1 MRNCF
6 AQMQS
11 IAALH
16 FPLTTMRETRLPWD
30 DLRLLLE
37 VHRCGSFFAAAN
49 ALGLSTSTVARRI
62 DALERTIGH
71 AVVHRTS
78 QGVWLENDALEL
90 IGAAERFEHALG
102 ALRRD
107 DSPHAGAYAGV
118 VRVSVPDGF
127 GSAMAIAAA
136 RLQRQHPETQVEIVA
151 EARFVDLSAREAD
164 IGIRG
169 GRSSSR
175 ILLEKSL
182 GEIQGAL
189 FATRDYLARR
199 LPSRVLAH
207 ADYASQDFIA
217 KDAIST
223 GRGSPP
229 HWLVQRG
236 ATRFPLRSNAFDA
249 RLQAGLEGLG
259 IVELAAGSAATYP
272 TLQRIALEDPIAP
285 VRFFLTMHRDLRK
298 VPRVRAFAAEVQQVF
313 AEYLALQH
321 AEEARFYAALQNKL
335 RATK

>member
-1 MRNCF
+1 MAN
-6 AQMQS
+6 A
-11 IAALH
+11 
-16 FPLTTMRETRLPWD
+16 RLPWD

-37 VHRCGSFFAAAN
+37 VHRRGSFFAAASS
-49 ALGLSTSTVARRI
+49 LGLSTSTVARRI
-62 DALERTIGH
+62 EALERTIGH

-90 IGAAERFEHALG
+90 IGAAERFEQSLA

-107 DSPHAGAYAGV
+107 EGAQGGAYAGV

-127 GSAMAIAAA
+127 GFAMAIAAA
-136 RLQRQHPETQVEIVA
+136 RLRRQHPETLVEIIA
-151 EARFVDLSAREAD
+151 EARFVDLSSREAD

-175 ILLEKSL
+175 ILVEKSL

-189 FATRDYLARR
+189 FATSEYLARR
-199 LPSRVLAH
+199 LPSRFLAQS
-207 ADYASQDFIA
+207 DYATQDFIA
-217 KDAIST
+217 KEA
-223 GRGSPP
+223 GGAVKGGPP

-236 ATRFPLRSNAFDA
+236 ATHFPLRSNAFDA
-249 RLQAGLEGLG
+249 RLQAGLEGIG

-272 TLQRIALEDPIAP
+272 TLQRIAMEDPIAP

-298 VPRVRAFAAEVQQVF
+298 VLRMRAFALEVQRVF
-313 AEYLALQH
+313 AEYMTLQH
-321 AEEARFYAALQNKL
+321 AEEVRFRAAMKGRVTLK
-335 RATK
+335 R